1 MAVLTGLQSIDPN
14 HFVYLG
20 PPAKNS
26 QVVDAFLKMKRLRLL
41 RVFCDVSNCGDLMY
55 LSNELRLLDW
65 KGYPLRSLPLSF
77 HPDNLVALVLSY
89 SQIEQLWKESM
100 VENGEPGRVQKPAQD
115 TRFQNGPKFGK
126 FSLGRLYKISTS
138 SSIDRSS
145 YETSANHNT
154 SSSMVKWRYHED
166 QLEFLEELDLSETA
180 VTKPPSFIFQ
190 LKSLKVLSFK
200 GQIPIGR
207 TNSRA
212 LMLPPLSGLSSLRRL
227 DLSDCN
233 LCEADIPSDIFCL
246 SSLNSLDLSGNNFI
260 SIPSSFTRFSKL
272 EFLGLSN
279 CRQLK
284 SLPEVLTGI
293 ELVVVDGCASLELVA
308 NPSKVCNSMD
318 WVRFIGNCYRLAE
331 NGNAITLLKNHLKRF
346 TNSRKVF
353 DVIIPGSEIPECDDA
368 DGELWCESAICS
380 RNSEQSGCDLFEGEF
395 VGDVDLSGYT
405 FFSRETTEPIRKD
418 HLFIRYWSRHK
429 LYPSPLEGECGEDE
443 IDDLS
448 TSDCSEDQD
457 WHEFVATTE
466 TFTNVQ
472 VKKCGIRIVF
482 QKDLEDIAAD

>member
-1 MAVLTGLQSIDPN
+1 
-14 HFVYLG
+14 
-20 PPAKNS
+20 
-26 QVVDAFLKMKRLRLL
+26 
-41 RVFCDVSNCGDLMY
+41 
-55 LSNELRLLDW
+55 
-65 KGYPLRSLPLSF
+65 
-77 HPDNLVALVLSY
+77 
-89 SQIEQLWKESM
+89 
-100 VENGEPGRVQKPAQD
+100 
-115 TRFQNGPKFGK
+115 
-126 FSLGRLYKISTS
+126 
-138 SSIDRSS
+138 
-145 YETSANHNT
+145 
-154 SSSMVKWRYHED
+154 
-166 QLEFLEELDLSETA
+166 
-180 VTKPPSFIFQ
+180 
-190 LKSLKVLSFK
+190 
-200 GQIPIGR
+200 
-207 TNSRA
+207 
-212 LMLPPLSGLSSLRRL
+212 MLPPLSGLSSLRRL

-331 NGNAITLLKNHLKRF
+331 NGNAITLLKNHLKLPTTSVLLCSDSQIREKYLMLLYPEVKSQ
-346 TNSRKVF
+346 N
-353 DVIIPGSEIPECDDA
+353 GSAIRQLTLRDDA